1 MVPRRHKRECS
12 TLLDGITIQLRSY
25 ARRNV
30 NLRRMTPR
38 KFASLSR
45 VWLLSRSSCRVDHPH
60 KGRLM
65 PLSSHLSNLRQWTLR
80 HVSRAGLC
88 SLVLIGSIALS
99 ACTDTADQRAIQPG
113 QVATG
118 FAPTAFGQLTPP
130 SYASSGLAASPR
142 SASPTGGATPNA
154 ESITNQPVSNRVY
167 FTDGGDLWQI
177 PVSGGDAAPVLTGHS
192 ILAYAPSPD
201 GEQIAVIYTTGD
213 PEQEHLADFR
223 ADGTSVIDVALK
235 QPDGG
240 NSSQTGD
247 IQSIAWSPTG
257 DRVAVARQDGSIAT
271 VTNDGTITQIVAPD
285 PDRFPG
291 ELSISPDGQTL
302 LYLDPALPDHD
313 TSLFTI
319 SMSGGSPK
327 QLVVGDGSADSVLEA
342 SWLPDGSG
350 IAYIQPAASSP
361 AGTGDVFTVD
371 VRTGASDL
379 AVPSSQFAP
388 VAGVGAMAFSRD
400 GRWAAVTVYVPGEN
414 GSGFGGL
421 WLLNRETN
429 ATRQVPIDDD
439 LTVTDLWW
447 ASGTLLYR
455 TVKATSGK
463 QPQRYG
469 GLRPYAL
476 YTVNPTTGESRLR
489 RQTK

>member
-1 MVPRRHKRECS
+1 
-12 TLLDGITIQLRSY
+12 
-25 ARRNV
+25 
-30 NLRRMTPR
+30 
-38 KFASLSR
+38 
-45 VWLLSRSSCRVDHPH
+45 
-60 KGRLM
+60 M
-65 PLSSHLSNLRQWTLR
+65 PLSSLFSNIRQWTPRL
-80 HVSRAGLC
+80 VTRAGLC
-88 SLVLIGSIALS
+88 SLFLIGSIALS

-118 FAPTAFGQLTPP
+118 FAPTPFGQFTPS
-130 SYASSGLAASPR
+130 SYAASGLAASPG
-142 SASPTGGATPNA
+142 SASPTNGATPNA
-154 ESITNQPVSNRVY
+154 GSVANLPVSNRIF

-240 NSSQTGD
+240 TGSPPGD

-327 QLVVGDGSADSVLEA
+327 ELIAGDGPADSILEA

-350 IAYIQPAASSP
+350 IAYVKPAASSP

-388 VAGVGAMAFSRD
+388 VAGVGTMAFSRD
-400 GRWAAVTVYVPGEN
+400 GHWAAVTVYVPG
-414 GSGFGGL
+414 GSGSSFGGL
-421 WLLNRETN
+421 WLLNRKTN
-429 ATRQVPIDDD
+429 ATRQVVIDDD
-439 LTVTDLWW
+439 MTVTDLWW
-447 ASGTLLYR
+447 ANGTLLFR

-469 GLRPYAL
+469 GLGPYEL
-476 YTVNPTTGESRLR
+476 YSVNPATGESTLR